1 MRVCLVNLCSMG
13 KKSHFYNMHT
23 SLSRTWLF
31 YDCGKQES
39 GRATFIVG
47 VRIRRANELLE
58 LSETGAVGDIMKL
71 VCLED
76 FYFMLMAGVLRVYLF
91 RMILLCN

>member
-1 MRVCLVNLCSMG
+1 MFGQLVQYG
-13 KKSHFYNMHT
+13 KEISLLQYAHFPFTY
-23 SLSRTWLF
+23 LLF

-58 LSETGAVGDIMKL
+58 LSETGAVGDMMKL

>member
-1 MRVCLVNLCSMG
+1 MRVCVFGQLVQYG
-13 KKSHFYNMHT
+13 KEISLLQYAHFPFTY
-23 SLSRTWLF
+23 LLF

-58 LSETGAVGDIMKL
+58 LSETGAVGETKPYSIYE
-71 VCLED
+71 V
-76 FYFMLMAGVLRVYLF
+76 GVS
-91 RMILLCN
+91 